1 MFGLVSNVWAVQLS
15 NGESLEDLVAR
26 AVGMGCQTI
35 ELRQGFL
42 GEFEKGNRMA
52 PEVNRLKELSIK
64 YNQVQWIAAYEVPFL
79 NYKLRVTNQSF
90 RVGLRVAQAV
100 QSINKPCL
108 RIVDTET
115 VVNSKLYNPV
125 TSGKVIARLTQAV
138 AEIGGVLSVENARQP
153 WAFLS
158 VAINKAREFLGL
170 DQDKLRVCF
179 DPCNFFFANDKSN
192 PEAALQKLSVDELGM
207 IHFKQRY
214 RGKLSN
220 VLRHGDVN
228 WMKQMEILNQK
239 KYFKPWLFEMASHSS
254 LWGNIETSIKYLD
267 NLAKK
272 I

>member
-1 MFGLVSNVWAVQLS
+1 M
-15 NGESLEDLVAR
+15 
-26 AVGMGCQTI
+26 
-35 ELRQGFL
+35 
-42 GEFEKGNRMA
+42 
-52 PEVNRLKELSIK
+52 
-64 YNQVQWIAAYEVPFL
+64 
-79 NYKLRVTNQSF
+79 TNQSF
-90 RVGLRVAQAV
+90 EAGLRVAQAV
-100 QSINKPCL
+100 QTKYQPCL

-125 TSGKVIARLTQAV
+125 TSGKVIARLPQAV
-138 AEIGGVLSVENARQP
+138 AEIGGVLTVEKSRQP
-153 WAFLS
+153 QAFLS
-158 VAINKAREFLGL
+158 DAINKAREFLGL

-192 PEAALQKLSVDELGM
+192 PETALQNLSVEELGM

-228 WMKQMEILNQK
+228 WMKQMEILIQK
-239 KYFKPWLFEMASHSS
+239 KYFMPWLFEMASHSS